1 MIESTPTARLNEPHY
16 VAWVRERQRIARR
29 VSGSLS
35 QRRAKP
41 DLDHEVRVDA
51 QTLVWAE
58 RHAHEQRLHDNA
70 LEQLR
75 HG

>member
-1 MIESTPTARLNEPHY
+1 MIESTPTARWNEPHY
-16 VAWVRERQRIARR
+16 VAWVREHQRAARR
-29 VSGSLS
+29 VSAWLS

-41 DLDHEVRVDA
+41 DLDHEERVDA
-51 QTLVWAE
+51 QALVWAE
-58 RHAHEQRLHDNA
+58 RHAHEHRLHDSA